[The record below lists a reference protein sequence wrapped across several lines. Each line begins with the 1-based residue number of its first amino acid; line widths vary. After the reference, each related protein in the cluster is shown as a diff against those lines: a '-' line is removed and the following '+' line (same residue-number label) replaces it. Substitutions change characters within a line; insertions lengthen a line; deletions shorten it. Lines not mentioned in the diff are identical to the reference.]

1 VLSCRTLLFTDTASL
16 ANPVETVHLPPLI
29 VLHHILVLSPLRL
42 PHEVHGWSEAEYA
55 LWVQKH
61 RDEKEQWALVENAV
75 NGQIG
80 AEGESE
86 GEDAKFVKLVR
97 EVLVH
102 ARHEDQSPAVV

>member
-1 VLSCRTLLFTDTASL
+1 MLFADINSL

-29 VLHHILVLSPLRL
+29 VLHHIIVLSPLRL

-61 RDEKEQWALVENAV
+61 QDEKEQWTLVENAV

-80 AEGESE
+80 ANGEGE
-86 GEDAKFVKLVR
+86 GEDARFVRLVR

-102 ARHEDQSPAVV
+102 ARHEDHSPAAV